1 MKRLTGYRECSY
13 RPDTGT
19 MVCRWLREMTLAKM
33 RTSYK
38 HLSSEAQGVGSRLWL
53 LDIRRRN
60 NDDPETAQWLLDGF
74 MGLR

>member
-1 MKRLTGYRECSY
+1 MKRLTGYLEYLY

-19 MVCRWLREMTLAKM
+19 MVCRWLREVTPAKM

-38 HLSSEAQGVGSRLWL
+38 HLSSEAQGVGSWLWL

-60 NDDPETAQWLLDGF
+60 NDDPETTQRLLDEF